1 VVFTVD
7 LVSEILEGLQWSG
20 RGWVFR
26 TNRRVTSDPAVTGEV
41 HREGFLPLFACS
53 EDQDFA
59 KVEGVVPYRDT
70 LADEGGPH
78 LENFSVEADRAVL
91 GYPATCFLKEEFL
104 QVDVPREGS
113 DGFGEPHPA
122 VQGLF
127 APYAAVGRD
136 MVFSF
141 NPGKEEAVERV
152 EAFQAM
158 QVDPREETPPDG
170 GKPPLQFGPP
180 LGAVGPSVDKVDAQ
194 ASAEMDDHT
203 AAKNLAVIEIKP
215 PG

>member
-1 VVFTVD
+1 
-7 LVSEILEGLQWSG
+7 
-20 RGWVFR
+20 
-26 TNRRVTSDPAVTGEV
+26 
-41 HREGFLPLFACS
+41 
-53 EDQDFA
+53 
-59 KVEGVVPYRDT
+59 
-70 LADEGGPH
+70 
-78 LENFSVEADRAVL
+78 
-91 GYPATCFLKEEFL
+91 
-104 QVDVPREGS
+104 
-113 DGFGEPHPA
+113 
-122 VQGLF
+122 
-127 APYAAVGRD
+127 

-203 AAKNLAVIEIKP
+203 AAKNPDLLT
-215 PG
+215 